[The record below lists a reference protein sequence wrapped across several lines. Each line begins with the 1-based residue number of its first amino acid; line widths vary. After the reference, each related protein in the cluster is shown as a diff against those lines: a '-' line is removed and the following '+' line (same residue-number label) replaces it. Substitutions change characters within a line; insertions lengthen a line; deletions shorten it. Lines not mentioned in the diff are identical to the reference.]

1 MACPRR
7 RFRRGVDLAG
17 TWNVD
22 PGPWIERRSR
32 GLVTESPLT
41 SGRYEVLDKQLAQ
54 ARTKTR
60 FIRSPGLAGV
70 LHTALTGPYQHVRGS
85 RRTNGGAK
93 GGERAERGGQRW
105 REGSEETTRW
115 VRRNV
120 EYESRRASLLSPRA
134 SCHLLL
140 FLYRVPPCAAFQ
152 HGKSLDV
159 TAVCPVENRVGKR
172 TDHPCALYFVQKIG
186 ENLGTRRLKNTRRL

>member
-7 RFRRGVDLAG
+7 RFRRGIDLAG

-60 FIRSPGLAGV
+60 FIRSPGLAGYYTQ
-70 LHTALTGPYQHVRGS
+70 LSRGPTNTYAGREG
-85 RRTNGGAK
+85 RTEAQKEEN
-93 GGERAERGGQRW
+93 ERGGQRW

-159 TAVCPVENRVGKR
+159 TAVCPVENRPRFHDVGKR
-172 TDHPCALYFVQKIG
+172 TDHPCALYFVRGIWGKFG
-186 ENLGTRRLKNTRRL
+186 GV